1 MRIQQSVI
9 QLSSIIFI
17 ALLLSSCNSQK
28 KINKDFNYFQRGL
41 DSMQQSTYVE
51 PKLQPNDLIT
61 IQVIAGSIR
70 QEDAALFNLQ
80 SSSGSSTTSAASS
93 ASLSQTTNSGYQIDL
108 KGNIELPKVGKI
120 VAAGLTRQELAE
132 KIRMKLQDEVKD
144 PLVVVKYVQFKI
156 NVLGEVKKPGAITFK
171 TEKVN
176 ILDAL
181 AEAGDLTDAGKR
193 EDIVLM
199 RQNGDKLENYIID
212 LRNTSFMNS
221 PAFYL
226 QQNDVIYVGANKIKL
241 KTLGNDLTNRGDI
254 QLIFSGIT
262 VLALVINVLRR

>member
-1 MRIQQSVI
+1 
-9 QLSSIIFI
+9 
-17 ALLLSSCNSQK
+17 
-28 KINKDFNYFQRGL
+28 
-41 DSMQQSTYVE
+41 MQQSAYVE

-70 QEDAALFNLQ
+70 QEDAALFNLP
-80 SSSGSSTTSAASS
+80 SSSGSSSLSASS
-93 ASLSQTTNSGYQIDL
+93 SSAPLSQTSNSGYQIDL
-108 KGNIELPKVGKI
+108 KGNIELPKIGKI
-120 VAAGLTRQELAE
+120 AAAGLTKQELAE
-132 KIRMKLQDEVKD
+132 KIRLKLQDEVKD

-199 RQNGDKLENYIID
+199 RQNGDKYENYKID
-212 LRNTSFMNS
+212 LTNTTFMNS

-226 QQNDVIYVGANKIKL
+226 QQNDVIYVGANNLKL
-241 KTLGNDLTNRGDI
+241 KALTNDLTGRADI
-254 QLIFSGIT
+254 QIIIGSIT
-262 VLALVINVLRR
+262 ALAVLLNTISNLRR